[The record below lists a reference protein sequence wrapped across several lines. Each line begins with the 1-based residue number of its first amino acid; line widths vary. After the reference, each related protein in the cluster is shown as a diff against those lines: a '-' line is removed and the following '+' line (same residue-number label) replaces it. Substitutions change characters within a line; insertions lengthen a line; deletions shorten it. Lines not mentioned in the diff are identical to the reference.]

1 MLDPGGS
8 SLRLAAGEDICP
20 VPGGPESECLAN
32 VGRWLFQVDI
42 VQTGFEYSVFFF
54 EVRIGG
60 KFRFKG

>member
-20 VPGGPESECLAN
+20 VPGGPESERLAN

-42 VQTGFEYSVFFF
+42 VQTGFEYSVFPQT
-54 EVRIGG
+54 VW
-60 KFRFKG
+60 